1 MIFSEILEQN
11 IYRRYAA
18 VHSTVILMEKAVAH
32 ITRKEMKDILRIQSA
47 VLKSL
52 RDFMW
57 KEGIV
62 ELMPVMLSPFTDPL
76 NHPVYDS
83 SVEYEGQRLQLTKSM
98 ILHKQLSMMRD
109 DLEGIYIVSPN
120 IRLEIG
126 TTGKSGRHLL
136 EFSQVDIE
144 LRTDCKGFLRFLERL
159 YIEIFGFAMAECFES
174 FEKLWRDITMPKA
187 PFKVYETS
195 ELKTQYGADW
205 EHEISI
211 REKQPFWVMDHY
223 REFYDKED
231 PVSRKHINYDLIYPE
246 GFGEGLSGAERET
259 DYNII
264 VRKMAE
270 RKTEPASYKAYLNI
284 ARKGALRPTAGGG
297 FGVERLVRY
306 LTGKREIR
314 EVCMFPR
321 VPGERIVI

>member
-1 MIFSEILEQN
+1 
-11 IYRRYAA
+11 
-18 VHSTVILMEKAVAH
+18 
-32 ITRKEMKDILRIQSA
+32 MKDILHVQSA
-47 VLKSL
+47 VLKVL

-57 KEGIV
+57 KEGIM

-76 NHPVYDS
+76 NHPVHDS
-83 SVEYEGQRLQLTKSM
+83 SLQYEGQKLQLTRSM

-120 IRLEIG
+120 IRLEMG
-126 TTGKSGRHLL
+126 ATGKSGRHLI
-136 EFSQVDIE
+136 EFSQVDME
-144 LRTDCKGFLRFLERL
+144 LKTDCTGFMRFLERL
-159 YIEIFGFAMAECFES
+159 YREIFAFVKAECAES
-174 FEKLWRDITMPKA
+174 LERLDRGIVVPNA

-195 ELKTQYGADW
+195 ELKSKYGERW

-211 REKQPFWVMDHY
+211 RETQPFWIMDHY

-231 PVSRKHINYDLIYPE
+231 PTSGKHINYDLVYPE

-259 DYNII
+259 EYHTII
-264 VRKMAE
+264 RKMKE
-270 RKTEPASYKAYLNI
+270 RKTDPGSYAAYLVI
-284 ARKGALRPTAGGG
+284 AKKGMLRATAGGG

-314 EVCMFPR
+314 DVCLFPR
-321 VPGERIVI
+321 VPGEKIVV